1 MMIQF
6 RCYGRRTLQSLLGLL
21 VVFSLLLQPLAL
33 WAAPSPSVVQQT
45 STQTD
50 DTLQNC
56 DSVNEESLQQEL
68 NSITQ
73 EVVTAAA
80 EQINIGRIVESQW
93 RELKMDT
100 VIDAQ
105 VDRAVERVKGEA
117 DYWNKLLSSWSAE
130 TAAEL
135 TRAVTTYTFESDT
148 FQDKIDELSH
158 SVAEEISGEIALLS
172 AQSVSAAFFCLQTFI
187 SGNYSG
193 ALVRA
198 FEEQVQLA
206 AENVD
211 FGGDDAL
218 DANLLSVI
226 GQHKTALG
234 GIGVII
240 VAQVS
245 RRIMVEIGET
255 IAERVAGRIVG
266 RILGRAGSTIIPIAG
281 WLLGA
286 GMIAYDLYTSRDGA
300 LPQIQETLKS
310 EEVKSGIRGE
320 ITAAI
325 EPELRRELP
334 QVARDISNQLF
345 NQWRDVKR
353 NIRQVLELS
362 NENADFQALLN
373 AQETPEALA
382 KLVNLVGVTLPV
394 LGHDGLLEAVNS
406 GLFAQVFAQPEAA
419 HQIVGDSG
427 SLQDA
432 IDWSEAAGNLL
443 DQVVANEIYKH
454 QPAGALDKAL
464 LEKLIA
470 VDDKAAIQKLS
481 LLNPDALRALLGVST
496 SNLATLATQLE
507 ATDLEALAGYLP
519 TLNQSQINQLVSHI
533 ISEPTTVSHLQDP
546 ALRDYLANQGGNLD
560 QALPFLLSP
569 KEGTAAFVD
578 AGQVLLG
585 QVSWRLFLF
594 KYGVGQSVL
603 VTIGAIV
610 LALIVLRILLS
621 VIGWIFSPITRLFGR

>member
-1 MMIQF
+1 MIQF
-6 RCYGRRTLQSLLGLL
+6 RPRLQRACQSFVALLIVLGL
-21 VVFSLLLQPLAL
+21 SLPPTPL
-33 WAAPSPSVVQQT
+33 WAAPTGQIT
-45 STQTD
+45 STD

-56 DSVNEESLQQEL
+56 DNVNEDSLQQEL

-80 EQINIGRIVESQW
+80 AQINIGRIVDSQW
-93 RELKMDT
+93 RELKLDT

-135 TRAVTTYTFESDT
+135 TRSVTNYTFESEA
-148 FQDKIDELSH
+148 FQDKIGELSH
-158 SVAEEISGEIALLS
+158 EVAAEISSEIALLS

-193 ALVRA
+193 AMVRA

-206 AENVD
+206 TENVN
-211 FGGDDAL
+211 FGGDEDL
-218 DANLLSVI
+218 DAGLLSVI

-281 WLLGA
+281 WVLGA
-286 GMIAYDLYTSRDGA
+286 GMIAYDLYSSRDGA

-310 EEVKSGIRGE
+310 EEVKRGIRDE

-362 NENADFQALLN
+362 SENADFRALLN
-373 AQETPEALA
+373 AQATPADLA
-382 KLVNLVGVTLPV
+382 KLVNLVGVTLPA
-394 LGHDGLLEAVNS
+394 LGRDGLLEAVNS

-419 HQIVGDSG
+419 FQIVNNSG

-432 IDWSEAAGNLL
+432 LDWANAAGNLL
-443 DQVVANEIYKH
+443 DQVVANELYKH
-454 QPAGALDKAL
+454 QPAGALDQSL
-464 LEKLIA
+464 LTKLLA
-470 VDDKAAIQKLS
+470 VNDKVAIQKL
-481 LLNPDALRALLGVST
+481 ALLTPDTLRPLLAVST
-496 SNLATLATQLE
+496 SNLAALAAQVE
-507 ATDLEALAGYLP
+507 PTDLEALASYLP
-519 TLNQSQINQLVSHI
+519 TLSQNQVNQLVARI
-533 ISEPTTVSHLQDP
+533 ISDPTTVSHLQDP
-546 ALRDYLANQGGNLD
+546 ALREYLANPGTNLD
-560 QALPFLLSP
+560 QALPFLLSS
-569 KEGTAAFVD
+569 KEGTAAFAD

-594 KYGVGQSVL
+594 KYGMGQSAL
-603 VTIGAIV
+603 VTAGAVV
-610 LALIVLRILLS
+610 LALIALRVLLS
-621 VIGWIFSPITRLFGR
+621 LIGWLFSPLTRLFGR